1 MNSFFKKVRIYHY
14 FWIVS
19 ISILI
24 IGFSRSEETFDI
36 NIHDTYFVIASIHL
50 AYLLSISYLLLG
62 LGYWLVVKI
71 LKRNLIKILTII
83 HSAILLG
90 SFIIYWIII
99 FFYQIRPKREF
110 PLFDDYDVIN
120 QTLLI
125 SFILI
130 VFVAQPIYMI
140 NLLVSIFK
148 KRKAFS

>member
-99 FFYQIRPKREF
+99 FYYQIRPKREF